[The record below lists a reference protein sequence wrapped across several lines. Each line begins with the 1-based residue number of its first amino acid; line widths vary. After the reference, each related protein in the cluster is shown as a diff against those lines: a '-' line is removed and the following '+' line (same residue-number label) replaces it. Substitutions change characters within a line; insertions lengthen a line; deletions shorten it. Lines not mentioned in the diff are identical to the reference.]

1 MTAAVLEATGIYWEA
16 PYEALEKAG
25 IEPILVQAQHVK
37 QIKGRKTD
45 VADSV
50 WLARIC
56 QFGLGSPSLIP
67 PPLFRRLRKVS
78 RLRRQLIRDRA
89 SLRNRIHKI
98 LDAVGPRIGGV
109 LSDAFGVN
117 GMRILEDLVA
127 GKAPE
132 KILSSLSPHV
142 RHRLRD
148 LRDALTAR
156 LDDTSR
162 FLLSDLLD
170 AYHQATARLTRYDT
184 RLSEGLSGFLARIDL
199 LMTIPGID
207 RSSARAILIEL
218 GPDILVLPSR
228 RHCTAWAGLCP
239 GNNESAGKRRAS
251 RTRRGNTTLR
261 EILIEC
267 AHGAAHTKDCQFE
280 GFAKALTACG
290 QSHAAFGRRCIP
302 AEPRRFASLIVAFR
316 SKYTRYSSLTR
327 LVSRAPRRPRRSRH
341 FIHRLLTVRRG
352 QQAHH
357 RRHRQQDAPGPLRR
371 PQDRQA
377 LPGPANRLRSH
388 HGPAER
394 APLDHHAPKTR
405 YRSPDRT
412 TPRKTRR
419 LTSRRA
425 SA

>member
-1 MTAAVLEATGIYWEA
+1 MTSNQTLNVIHARAAGLDVHKMQITATVLLALPGGEPRSSTRTFSALPSGLRALVGWLAEEEVTAAVLEATGVYWEA
-16 PYEALEKAG
+16 PYEALEEAG
-25 IEPILVQAQHVK
+25 IKPILVQAQHVK

-117 GMRILEDLVA
+117 GMRILEGLVA

-132 KILSSLSPHV
+132 EILNSLSPHV
-142 RHRLRD
+142 RHRIRD

-162 FLLSDLLD
+162 FLLSDLMET
-170 AYHQATARLTRYDT
+170 HRQAAVRITRYDG
-184 RLSEGLSGFLARIDL
+184 LLCEGLSDFRDQIDL

-207 RSSARAILIEL
+207 RYSASAIVVEL
-218 GPDILVLPSR
+218 GPDIRAFPSR
-228 RHCTAWAGLCP
+228 RHCAAWAGVCP

-251 RTRRGNTTLR
+251 RTRHGNSTLR

-267 AHGAAHTKDCQFE
+267 AHGAAHTKDCQFK
-280 GFAKALTACG
+280 GF
-290 QSHAAFGRRCIP
+290 
-302 AEPRRFASLIVAFR
+302 
-316 SKYTRYSSLTR
+316 
-327 LVSRAPRRPRRSRH
+327 SRA
-341 FIHRLLTVRRG
+341 LTVRRG
-352 QQAHH
+352 SKRAIVATANKMLRVIYAVLKSRKPYRDPQTDYEAIMVQ
-357 RRHRQQDAPGPLRR
+357 RNAPRWITMLQKYDIHPLTG
-371 PQDRQA
+371 
-377 LPGPANRLRSH
+377 LPLPKPA
-388 HGPAER
+388 A
-394 APLDHHAPKTR
+394 
-405 YRSPDRT
+405 
-412 TPRKTRR
+412 
-419 LTSRRA
+419 
-425 SA
+425 

>member
-1 MTAAVLEATGIYWEA
+1 MPSNQTLNVIHARAAGLDVHKTQITATVLMALPGSKPRSTTRTFSALPNGLRALVGWLAEQEVTAAVLEATGIYWEA
-16 PYEALEKAG
+16 PYEALEEAG

-117 GMRILEDLVA
+117 GMRILEGLVA

-148 LRDALTAR
+148 LRDAPTAR
-156 LDDTSR
+156 LDDSSR

-218 GPDILVLPSR
+218 GPDILVFPAR
-228 RHCTAWAGLCP
+228 QPNPP
-239 GNNESAGKRRAS
+239 GKHHPARNPDRMRA
-251 RTRRGNTTLR
+251 R
-261 EILIEC
+261 
-267 AHGAAHTKDCQFE
+267 
-280 GFAKALTACG
+280 
-290 QSHAAFGRRCIP
+290 
-302 AEPRRFASLIVAFR
+302 
-316 SKYTRYSSLTR
+316 
-327 LVSRAPRRPRRSRH
+327 RRPHQGLPVQGLRQGPDGAP
-341 FIHRLLTVRRG
+341 G
-352 QQAHH
+352 QQARH

-371 PQDRQA
+371 PQNRQA

>member
-1 MTAAVLEATGIYWEA
+1 MTSNQTLNVIHARAAGLDVHKMQITATVLLALPGSEPRSSTRTFSALPSGLRALVGWLAEEEVTAAVLEATGVYWEA
-16 PYEALEKAG
+16 PYEALEEAG
-25 IEPILVQAQHVK
+25 IQPILVQAQHVK

-56 QFGLGSPSLIP
+56 QFGLGRPSLIP

-117 GMRILEDLVA
+117 GMRILEGLVA

-132 KILSSLSPHV
+132 EILNSLSPHV
-142 RHRLRD
+142 RHRIRD

-162 FLLSDLLD
+162 FLLSDLMET
-170 AYHQATARLTRYDT
+170 HRQAAVRITRYDG
-184 RLSEGLSGFLARIDL
+184 LLCEGLSDFRDQIDL

-207 RSSARAILIEL
+207 RYSASAIVVEL
-218 GPDILVLPSR
+218 GPDIRAFPSR
-228 RHCTAWAGLCP
+228 RHCAAWAGVCP

-251 RTRRGNTTLR
+251 RTRHGNSTLR

-280 GFAKALTACG
+280 GF
-290 QSHAAFGRRCIP
+290 
-302 AEPRRFASLIVAFR
+302 
-316 SKYTRYSSLTR
+316 
-327 LVSRAPRRPRRSRH
+327 SRA
-341 FIHRLLTVRRG
+341 LTVRRG
-352 QQAHH
+352 SKRAIVATANKMLRVIYAVLKSRKPYRDPQTDYEAIMVQ
-357 RRHRQQDAPGPLRR
+357 RNAPRWINMLQKYDIHPLTG
-371 PQDRQA
+371 
-377 LPGPANRLRSH
+377 LPLPKPA
-388 HGPAER
+388 A
-394 APLDHHAPKTR
+394 
-405 YRSPDRT
+405 
-412 TPRKTRR
+412 
-419 LTSRRA
+419 
-425 SA
+425 

>member
-1 MTAAVLEATGIYWEA
+1 MPSNQTLNVIHARAAGLDVHKTQITATVLMALPGSKPRSTTRTFSALPNGLRALVGWLAEQEVTAAVLEATGIYWEA
-16 PYEALEKAG
+16 PYEALEEAG

-117 GMRILEDLVA
+117 GMRILEGLVA

-132 KILSSLSPHV
+132 KILSSLSPQV

-148 LRDALTAR
+148 LRDAPTAR
-156 LDDTSR
+156 LDDSSR

-218 GPDILVLPSR
+218 GPDILVFPSR
-228 RHCTAWAGLCP
+228 RHCAAWAGLCP

-267 AHGAAHTKDCQFE
+267 AHGAVHTKDCQFK
-280 GFAKALTACG
+280 GFAKALT
-290 QSHAAFGRRCIP
+290 
-302 AEPRRFASLIVAFR
+302 
-316 SKYTRYSSLTR
+316 
-327 LVSRAPRRPRRSRH
+327 
-341 FIHRLLTVRRG
+341 VRRG
-352 QQAHH
+352 SKRAIVATANKMLRVLYAVLKTGKPYRDPRIDYEAIMVQ
-357 RRHRQQDAPGPLRR
+357 RNAPRWITMLQKHDIDPLTG
-371 PQDRQA
+371 
-377 LPGPANRLRSH
+377 LPLGKPA
-388 HGPAER
+388 A
-394 APLDHHAPKTR
+394 
-405 YRSPDRT
+405 
-412 TPRKTRR
+412 
-419 LTSRRA
+419 
-425 SA
+425 